1 MKIGRNDPCPCGSG
15 KKYKK
20 CCLDKEQKNTKS
32 HIEMNSFVNSFV
44 QPKQS
49 KDTNMN
55 KTLLNIYDN
64 GENMSVQKKIDEYLE
79 VMNGLLDYA
88 EKNNIH
94 TLEQLDNE
102 HLISDFIIN
111 VIGDFESEILNLK
124 KEDYDLN
131 KINEYL
137 DKLVTT
143 INLNDN
149 TYENSLRCKTHNLF
163 KLGECASGEK
173 IMIDLITVKHNSI
186 FPYVEL
192 VDDYEMVGNLERA
205 KYYYDLGMKQKN
217 LKDLDIL
224 EERKYYFEK

>member
-1 MKIGRNDPCPCGSG
+1 M
-15 KKYKK
+15 
-20 CCLDKEQKNTKS
+20 L
-32 HIEMNSFVNSFV
+32 
-44 QPKQS
+44 
-49 KDTNMN
+49 
-55 KTLLNIYDN
+55 
-64 GENMSVQKKIDEYLE
+64 QKKIDAYLE
-79 VMNGLLDYA
+79 VMNDLLDYA
-88 EKNNIH
+88 DKNNIH

-102 HLISDFIIN
+102 KLMNDFTIN
-111 VIGDFESEILNLK
+111 MIGDFEIEILSLK

-143 INLNDN
+143 INLDDN

-163 KLGECASGEK
+163 KLGECASEEK
-173 IMIDLITVKHNSI
+173 IMLDLIAEKHNSI

-217 LKDLDIL
+217 LKDVDIL
-224 EERKYYFEK
+224 EERKFYFEK